1 MEDNRDLDG
10 ALLQIANMMAV
21 SARTAPKSAG
31 QDFLEIVVLNRE
43 QCVELG
49 EVMINKAGT
58 ENLMYERDGKGL
70 KEAGAALLL
79 GIKEHPGIGLECG
92 ACGIGCTWKT
102 KKGKDFVG
110 PNCLFRELD
119 LGIALGSAVKT
130 ASLHN
135 ADNRIMFRA
144 GTVAMETGLIDAWV
158 AMAIPLSASGKNIFF
173 DRTGY

>member
-1 MEDNRDLDG
+1 MNSDE
-10 ALLQIANMMAV
+10 ALLQIAEFMAV

-31 QDFLEIVVLNRE
+31 EDYLEIVVLDKQ

-49 EVMINKAGT
+49 EEMIERADA
-58 ENLMYERDGKGL
+58 ENIMFERDGRGV
-70 KEAGAALLL
+70 KEASAMVLI

-92 ACGIGCTWKT
+92 ACGLGCKWKS
-102 KKGKDFVG
+102 KKGKDFWG

-135 ADNRIMFRA
+135 VDNRIMFRA
-144 GTVAMETGLIDAWV
+144 GTVAMDLGLIDCWV
-158 AMAIPLSASGKNIFF
+158 AMGIPLSATGKNIFF
-173 DRTGY
+173 DRKGY

>member
-1 MEDNRDLDG
+1 MEDRDLDET
-10 ALLQIANMMAV
+10 LLQIANMMSV

-31 QDFLEIVVLNRE
+31 QDFIEIVVLNRQ
-43 QCVELG
+43 QCVKLG
-49 EVMINKAGT
+49 EEMIKKAGT
-58 ENLMYERDGKGL
+58 EKIMFERDGKGV
-70 KEAGAALLL
+70 KDAGAALLL
-79 GIKEHPGIGLECG
+79 GIREHPGIGLECG

-135 ADNRIMFRA
+135 VDNRIMFRA
-144 GTVAMETGLIDAWV
+144 GTVALEMGLINAWV
-158 AMAIPLSASGKNIFF
+158 AMAIPLSATGKNIFH